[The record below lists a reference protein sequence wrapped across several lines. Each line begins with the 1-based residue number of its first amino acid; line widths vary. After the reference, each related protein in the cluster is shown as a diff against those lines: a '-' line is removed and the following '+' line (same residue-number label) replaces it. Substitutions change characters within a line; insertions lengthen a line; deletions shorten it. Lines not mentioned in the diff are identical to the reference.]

1 IKVEPAID
9 ATDYARTSHGLE
21 DQFTVLDWQPDL
33 TDGAEKVTH
42 LSLSGIEPGYEVWI
56 RVGGVETQLTVS
68 GGAVD
73 LSDAELQSLL
83 GGGQL
88 LVKGPEDSDRDTTLQ
103 SHVTV
108 TQVDV
113 DSSATA
119 QKVIDGTLHV
129 DIQAVVEP
137 DGNLVQTGQPESPDG
152 HDIPLDGV
160 FGFEDLDPSRHEVM
174 HSLGVPAMP

>member
-1 IKVEPAID
+1 MVVTENDGDHKSFDVPLTIKVEPAID
-9 ATDYARTSHGLE
+9 ATDYTF
-21 DQFTVLDWQPDL
+21 DQPWPGGSVHRPRLAADL

-73 LSDAELQSLL
+73 ATSCKSLL

-88 LVKGPEDSDRDTTLQ
+88 LVRGPGTATGHHPQ

-119 QKVIDGTLHV
+119 
-129 DIQAVVEP
+129 
-137 DGNLVQTGQPESPDG
+137 
-152 HDIPLDGV
+152 
-160 FGFEDLDPSRHEVM
+160 RR
-174 HSLGVPAMP
+174 